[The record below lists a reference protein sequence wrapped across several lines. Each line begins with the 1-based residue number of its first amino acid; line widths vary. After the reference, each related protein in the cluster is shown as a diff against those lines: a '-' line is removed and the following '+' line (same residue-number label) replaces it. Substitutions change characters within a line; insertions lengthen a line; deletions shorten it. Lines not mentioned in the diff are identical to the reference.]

1 MTRNDVARLRIRL
14 GEHNIKRHGETETF
28 ETSAERVV
36 RHKTFSSE
44 TLVCSVV
51 RHELTYVHMY

>member
-1 MTRNDVARLRIRL
+1 MALSDHSMTRNDVARLRLRL
-14 GEHNIKRHGETETF
+14 GEHNIKRHGETEIF

-44 TLVCSVV
+44 TLVS
-51 RHELTYVHMY
+51 YFPYKI